1 MKGQDIEGG
10 EKITHHFKEA
20 KSYNTKF
27 IQYIHA
33 AKIFSNTSGIPDF
46 VPSAETMKFNSWIV
60 SVLWEVHFC
69 KAVFQ
74 AWSMSCHMLY
84 PGKCVLTFIVGTF
97 QLCGTLLY

>member
-46 VPSAETMKFNSWIV
+46 VPSAETMKFNS
-60 SVLWEVHFC
+60 
-69 KAVFQ
+69 
-74 AWSMSCHMLY
+74 
-84 PGKCVLTFIVGTF
+84 
-97 QLCGTLLY
+97 